1 MERGTPDG
9 PVAQSAVAGRIPLA
23 VVVVDGAG
31 LVSHWSAGARR
42 LFGCPKEEAVG
53 RPAGDLLPVHGAMR
67 ESRGAREAREDHEP
81 HGAYAGLGPDLETS
95 LGGHISYP
103 AAGRARLTGPAR
115 GGSARVDVIWWA
127 YPLVGPGPERL
138 LVLAADAEALAAHE
152 GPGAGWDVGGEHGER
167 VEGVGRD
174 ERGDRVERLERLER
188 AGWDAPGEQA
198 ERVGWVERAG
208 WDARGERVEGVGRDE
223 RGDRV
228 ERLERLERAGWDARG
243 EQAERVGWVERAGW
257 DARGE
262 RVEGVGRDE
271 RGDRVERLERL
282 ERAGWD
288 APGEQAERVGWV
300 ERAGWDA
307 RGERAG
313 RGEHGERVELAA
325 HEGPGDGWDARGE
338 QAERAGRDA
347 CSERVERVARAG
359 RDARGEQAKLV
370 EQVERIAPGFA
381 LHTDFP
387 GADELAAR
395 LPEILPSMSVD
406 DSSRIV
412 AQVLELGYPVLEFSR
427 HDRVPVTPDWGVARR
442 DERKAR
448 RQRAER
454 AAAYGLPAAEHDA
467 GDDEGEDLEY
477 AAVRERLEFL
487 NEVSGRIG
495 SSLDLSHTILEVSRA
510 VVPRFTDVAG
520 TYLRE
525 QVVAGEGFPEG
536 PPDETTLWHRVAV
549 EHTDEPGRWDD
560 VVPVGES
567 MPFPAHTPFFQC
579 MTSGDPVLVPRITEE
594 MGNAIASQFEKR
606 DIRPLIN
613 HRSMLVVPL
622 KARNVVLGFMILLRH
637 RERPVFNDM
646 DRVTGAELA
655 ARAGLVLDNARMYTY
670 QESVA
675 DTLQDSMLPHIQP
688 RMSGCDIAT
697 RYLPGTLLG
706 RVGGDWFDSVKLPGS
721 RTALVVGDVMGHGLN
736 SAAMMGQLRTA
747 VQTMAALDLPP
758 EQLLRNLDDLAQ
770 RLGEHYLAT
779 CLYAVYDP
787 IAGELNLANAG
798 HIPPVL
804 VRAEDGRSELL
815 DLPTGAP
822 IGVGGVPFESVRV
835 RVAPGD
841 RLLMCTD
848 GLVEVRGEDIGVGLA
863 TLTESAAHPA
873 ASMDEAC
880 DTIIRALNPH
890 GGRKDDVALLM
901 ARLNGIAGDDVARW
915 RLTPEPS
922 EVSRVRE
929 LTRAQLRAWS
939 LDALDALG
947 DTAELL
953 VSELVTNVVRHA
965 RSGRLDLRLVRAG
978 TLLCEVEDDDPALP
992 TLLSAGPGDEYG
1004 RGLRV
1009 VSTLAKEW
1017 GTSRTDSGKTVWF
1030 ELPLPRR

>member
-9 PVAQSAVAGRIPLA
+9 GPAARDAVSGRIPLA
-23 VVVVDGAG
+23 VVVIDGAG
-31 LVSHWSAGARR
+31 LVSHWSVGARR
-42 LFGCPKEEAVG
+42 LFGYAKEDAVG
-53 RPAGDLLPVHGAMR
+53 HPAGDLLPVSGALPP
-67 ESRGAREAREDHEP
+67 GADEH
-81 HGAYAGLGPDLETS
+81 YAVYDDLGPDLGSS
-95 LGGHISYP
+95 LDGHTSYP
-103 AAGRARLTGPAR
+103 AAGRARLTPSAGR
-115 GGSARVDVIWWA
+115 GERLDVLWWA

-138 LVLAADAEALAAHE
+138 LVLAADAARLA
-152 GPGAGWDVGGEHGER
+152 GADDHDG
-167 VEGVGRD
+167 
-174 ERGDRVERLERLER
+174 
-188 AGWDAPGEQA
+188 
-198 ERVGWVERAG
+198 
-208 WDARGERVEGVGRDE
+208 AR
-223 RGDRV
+223 
-228 ERLERLERAGWDARG
+228 
-243 EQAERVGWVERAGW
+243 
-257 DARGE
+257 
-262 RVEGVGRDE
+262 
-271 RGDRVERLERL
+271 
-282 ERAGWD
+282 
-288 APGEQAERVGWV
+288 
-300 ERAGWDA
+300 
-307 RGERAG
+307 
-313 RGEHGERVELAA
+313 
-325 HEGPGDGWDARGE
+325 
-338 QAERAGRDA
+338 
-347 CSERVERVARAG
+347 
-359 RDARGEQAKLV
+359 
-370 EQVERIAPGFA
+370 VERIAPGFA

-387 GADELAAR
+387 GADDLARR
-395 LPEILPSMSVD
+395 LPEILPSMSVAE
-406 DSSRIV
+406 SARIV
-412 AQVLELGYPVLEFSR
+412 SQVLELGYPVLEFSQ
-427 HDRVPVTPDWGVARR
+427 HDRVPVTPDWGVPR
-442 DERKAR
+442 
-448 RQRAER
+448 RAER
-454 AAAYGLPAAEHDA
+454 QARRRRAAEAAAAGRAPDAEAAAEDA
-467 GDDEGEDLEY
+467 EDAEDLEY

-487 NEVSGRIG
+487 NEVSARIG
-495 SSLDLSHTILEVSRA
+495 SSLDLSRTIQEVSKA

-536 PPDETTLWHRVAV
+536 VPDETTLWHRVAV

-579 MTSGDPVLVPRITEE
+579 MTSGEPVLVPRITEE

-675 DTLQDSMLPHIQP
+675 DTLQDSMLPHIESQ
-688 RMSGCDIAT
+688 MSGCDIAT

-706 RVGGDWFDSVKLPGS
+706 RVGGDWFDSVKLPGA

-758 EQLLRNLDDLAQ
+758 AQLLRNLDDLAQ

-787 IAGELNLANAG
+787 IAGDLHLANAG

-804 VRAEDGRSELL
+804 VRARSGRSELL

-863 TLTESAAHPA
+863 TLVESAAHPA
-873 ASMDEAC
+873 ASMDAAC
-880 DTIIRALNPH
+880 DTIIRALNTR

-901 ARLNGIAGDDVARW
+901 ARLNGVASDDVGHW
-915 RLTPEPS
+915 RLVSDPS
-922 EVSRVRE
+922 EVGRARE
-929 LTRAQLRAWS
+929 LVRRQLRDWG
-939 LDALDALG
+939 LGALE
-947 DTAELL
+947 DTACLL
-953 VSELVTNVVRHA
+953 VSELVTNAVRHA
-965 RSGRLDLRLVRAG
+965 RGSRIGLRLVRSG
-978 TLLCEVEDDDPALP
+978 RVLCEVEDQDPSLP
-992 TLLSAGPGDEYG
+992 TLLSAGPGDEFG

-1009 VSTLAKEW
+1009 VTRFAKEW
-1017 GTSRTDSGKTVWF
+1017 GTSSGSSGKTVWF
-1030 ELPLPRR
+1030 ELEPPRR